1 MGILITYSSYF
12 NNKTHLIKT
21 AAFVRSRHNRCYFGR
36 SNYIPSCFLLWC
48 GSCRRSRSCICHPP
62 QCIQSNAGICVMVCI
77 VFLTPHCGSSYFHR
91 FSFRS
96 CSCILSSAHLSRK
109 KATRTMMIIVAIL
122 STVCSLSIGSWSHI
136 RIFGKTIFDA
146 CEYFSAIILLP
157 IGGLLISIFIGWI
170 LKRNISREELT
181 NRNKLHEPLFNA
193 IFFCILK
200 SATKLFSVLLV
211 I

>member
-1 MGILITYSSYF
+1 
-12 NNKTHLIKT
+12 
-21 AAFVRSRHNRCYFGR
+21 
-36 SNYIPSCFLLWC
+36 
-48 GSCRRSRSCICHPP
+48 
-62 QCIQSNAGICVMVCI
+62 MVCI

-96 CSCILSSAHLSRK
+96 CSCIFYQPHASVK
-109 KATRTMMIIVAIL
+109 EKATRTMMIIVAIL

-146 CEYFSAIILLP
+146 CDYFSAIILLP
-157 IGGLLISIFIGWI
+157 VGGLLISIFIGWI

-193 IFFCILK
+193 IFFCIKYIAPIIIILIFL
-200 SATKLFSVLLV
+200 SGFG
-211 I
+211 II